1 VDFVNIIE
9 ANNIATRDLVITGA
23 LKFENYHFTVTA
35 TKEINEFMS
44 DVFFCDPLEDKV
56 VLISFG
62 IEGLFV
68 LRLRLGL

>member
-1 VDFVNIIE
+1 VDFANIIE
-9 ANNIATRDLVITGA
+9 PNNIATRDLVITGA

-56 VLISFG
+56 V
-62 IEGLFV
+62 
-68 LRLRLGL
+68 